1 MVILRTHGYFSGT
14 GTAGIYACVQAQ
26 LMGLYTQH
34 PQGLCGPSLAHLT
47 VWPLLHRQTTFNYG
61 EMLRFYNH
69 TIVLDRQ
76 YLKSEGFG
84 LDLPYLI

>member
-1 MVILRTHGYFSGT
+1 MATFLEW
-14 GTAGIYACVQAQ
+14 ALQAYACVQAQ

-47 VWPLLHRQTTFNYG
+47 AWPLLHRQTTFNDG
-61 EMLRFYNH
+61 EMLRFYSH
-69 TIVLDRQ
+69 TIVLGRQ